1 MKFIDRVK
9 IYVQAGTGG
18 NGTVAFRREA
28 HVPREVHLEE
38 MEVVAEVLSSLQQ
51 THYQLY

>member
-18 NGTVAFRREA
+18 NGTD
-28 HVPREVHLEE
+28 HLEE

-51 THYQLY
+51 THYQLC

>member
-18 NGTVAFRREA
+18 NVQLRLDVKHMFLK
-28 HVPREVHLEE
+28 EVHLEE
-38 MEVVAEVLSSLQQ
+38 MEVVAEV
-51 THYQLY
+51 